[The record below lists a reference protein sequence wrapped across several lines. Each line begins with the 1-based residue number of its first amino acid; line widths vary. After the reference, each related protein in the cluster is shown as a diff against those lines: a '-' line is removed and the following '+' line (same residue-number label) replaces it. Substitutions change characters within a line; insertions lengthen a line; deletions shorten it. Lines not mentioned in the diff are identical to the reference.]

1 MSDSKA
7 PSQVDPALPPSESR
21 GEKAQ
26 PVDPSKH
33 RGISKLPKDVKG
45 TLSRVDEL
53 VLQLT
58 RFVIFQLAL
67 QLLF

>member
-1 MSDSKA
+1 MSDSKT

-21 GEKAQ
+21 SEKAQ

-33 RGISKLPKDVKG
+33 RALSALPKDVKG

-58 RFVIFQLAL
+58 RLAILQLAK
-67 QLLF
+67 QLF